1 MRSRLSTAQC
11 IAPHCC
17 ASDNVLVPRKKPTPP
32 PPELLTLPSR
42 LKYARE
48 RIGMTG
54 VALAQASG
62 LDPAQ
67 ISRFEKA
74 ERLTGVEAATLIKLA
89 RALGVPVGWLAADE
103 GTLPPAP
110 IFREP
115 PKPSGPQR

>member
-1 MRSRLSTAQC
+1 MNQSLAAHGC
-11 IAPHCC
+11 AP
-17 ASDNVLVPRKKPTPP
+17 DNVLVPRKKPSPT

-48 RIGMTG
+48 RAGLTG
-54 VALAQASG
+54 VALAKAAD

-67 ISRFEKA
+67 ISRFENS
-74 ERLTGVEAATLIKLA
+74 ERLTGVEAATLIRLA

-103 GTLPPAP
+103 GGLPPAP

-115 PKPSGPQR
+115 TQPGRPKR

>member
-1 MRSRLSTAQC
+1 M
-11 IAPHCC
+11 
-17 ASDNVLVPRKKPTPP
+17 PRKKPTPP

-54 VALAQASG
+54 VALAEAAQ

-67 ISRFEKA
+67 ISRFENA
-74 ERLTGVEAATLIKLA
+74 ERLTGVEAATLIRLA

-103 GTLPPAP
+103 GSLPPAP

-115 PKPSGPQR
+115 TKPSSTKR